1 MAMPLVPPWVDEH
14 RFIIISLFLVGF
26 LLFHRFRWLGGAPIL
41 VLLALL
47 IVLAVFG
54 FVAMIFEPVELRDVF
69 LFMEIYGVALYIFL
83 CELLLDGGNRWL
95 TNMRGEKWV
104 KELDYLYLALGIVG
118 ILGSVNKIDQ
128 IRGRFSRVDILA
140 PLVLV
145 TAVVIRLIKTRAEIG
160 SWNKPHTS

>member
-54 FVAMIFEPVELRDVF
+54 FVAMIFEPVEL
-69 LFMEIYGVALYIFL
+69 VALYIFL